1 MYAGWLTPESR
12 STPAGIRRTG
22 DEAPRRRADT
32 RNMSGVL
39 IVLLL
44 VIAAIGVEQ
53 AFEELVTVAR
63 GRRH

>member
-1 MYAGWLTPESR
+1 
-12 STPAGIRRTG
+12 
-22 DEAPRRRADT
+22 
-32 RNMSGVL
+32 MSGVL

-63 GRRH
+63 GRRE

>member
-1 MYAGWLTPESR
+1 
-12 STPAGIRRTG
+12 
-22 DEAPRRRADT
+22 
-32 RNMSGVL
+32 MSGVL

-53 AFEELVTVAR
+53 GVEELVTVAR